1 MDMFWLWCN
10 LLLGVMFSGVCPH
23 LALTLKSS
31 QYAPYSSLPRPRPQ
45 QNLAMV
51 QQEQHQPELVNTV
64 RVVCHPDSLEVVIAA
79 DMFAVGAPVDN
90 RELRLGVEDNEFC
103 RAAATSAE
111 EYRIV
116 VGLDDCGTK
125 HWMTKDSLVY
135 TNLLVY
141 SPLASPSGVVH
152 MDEAVIPVECHYE
165 RKYGVSSS
173 SLMPTWIPFVS
184 TQAGVET
191 LHFSLKLMNDD
202 WMYERGANVFFLG
215 EPINLEASV
224 RIGHHMGLRVFL
236 SSCVA
241 TLQPALNSDPKYIF
255 IENGCLVDSQLPNSK
270 AQFLPRTRDDKL
282 QLTIDAFKFH
292 NDDRG
297 QLYITCHL
305 TAVPVN
311 DVEAP
316 NKACTFLNGRWR
328 SADGNDYLCGYC
340 KAQNQVPGKSG
351 IPGMVGPRGFG
362 KVAAAESMWW
372 SGLKTS
378 KALWERETRVG
389 PLTILPLSKS
399 VSLPFEELPS
409 VIQKLYRPTLYGS
422 HWRSG
427 IYKTDLGKGLLHERS
442 TSELDAENETG
453 LKGDFEE
460 AGLHDEAANKFTLKS
475 LDESMVNNTKSGYTS
490 STSTV
495 KNATATETDLSDLS
509 EPKK

>member
-1 MDMFWLWCN
+1 
-10 LLLGVMFSGVCPH
+10 MFSGVCPH
-23 LALTLKSS
+23 LALALKSS
-31 QYAPYSSLPRPRPQ
+31 LYAPYPSLPRPRPQ
-45 QNLAMV
+45 QTLPVV

-64 RVVCHPDSLEVVIAA
+64 GVVCHPDSLEVVIAA
-79 DMFAVGAPVDN
+79 DMFAVGAPVDS

-103 RAAATSAE
+103 RATATSAE

-116 VGLDDCGTK
+116 I
-125 HWMTKDSLVY
+125 TKDSLVY
-135 TNLLVY
+135 ANLLFY

-165 RKYGVSSS
+165 RSYGVSSS
-173 SLMPTWIPFVS
+173 SLMPTWIPFTS
-184 TQAGVET
+184 IQAGVET
-191 LHFSLKLMNDD
+191 LYFSLKLMNDN

-224 RIGHHMGLRVFL
+224 RIAHHMGLRVFL

-297 QLYITCHL
+297 QLYITCRL

-311 DVEAP
+311 DAESP
-316 NKACTFLNGRWR
+316 NKACTFLNGRLSPSCLFALTKWF
-328 SADGNDYLCGYC
+328 LT
-340 KAQNQVPGKSG
+340 KSN
-351 IPGMVGPRGFG
+351 F
-362 KVAAAESMWW
+362 S
-372 SGLKTS
+372 
-378 KALWERETRVG
+378 ALWEQEARVG
-389 PLTILPLSKS
+389 PLTILPSGKS
-399 VSLPFEELPS
+399 GHLPFEELPS

-427 IYKTDLGKGLLHERS
+427 IYKTGEYLKGITIDEMICLPDLGKGLIHEHL
-442 TSELDAENETG
+442 TSG
-453 LKGDFEE
+453 LKGTI
-460 AGLHDEAANKFTLKS
+460 LTPS
-475 LDESMVNNTKSGYTS
+475 
-490 STSTV
+490 
-495 KNATATETDLSDLS
+495 
-509 EPKK
+509 